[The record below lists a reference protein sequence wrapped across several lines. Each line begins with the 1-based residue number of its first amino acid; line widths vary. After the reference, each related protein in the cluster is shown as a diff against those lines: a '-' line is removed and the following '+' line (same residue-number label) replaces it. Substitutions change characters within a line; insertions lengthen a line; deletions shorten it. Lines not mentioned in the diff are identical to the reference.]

1 MPEISRFYGVVIRMY
16 HSDHSP
22 PQFHA
27 HYGDAEATIDI
38 RQLAVSTGKLP
49 PRALGMVVEWAAMH
63 QTELLE
69 AGTEPRETNHWN
81 GLSRSNRPS

>member
-16 HSDHSP
+16 HSDHP
-22 PQFHA
+22 PPHFHA

-38 RQLAVSTGKLP
+38 RQLAVSTGRLP

-63 QTELLE
+63 QTELLKLWHRAE
-69 AGTEPRETNHWN
+69 QTES
-81 GLSRSNRPS
+81 LNRIEPLK